1 MNNTD
6 VLILTA
12 SFGNGHN
19 SATKAI
25 REELEKE
32 DSNLNIIE
40 KDMFEVTTP
49 RLKDYLFETYRLL
62 TRKHPSWYNRLYR
75 LRSESSV
82 NIVDEL
88 MLQLYF
94 DRFVE
99 FMDVHQP
106 RVVVSVFPTCASFA
120 SKYKD
125 RFNPDLKLITCIT
138 DVIDNWEW
146 LHLNTDKYFV
156 PSEEVKQN
164 LIRKGVPYCRIVVT
178 GIPVRNAFKEVH
190 KADHHKQ
197 SKQLLIVASAME
209 KLELDS
215 KTLELINSL
224 DRLKTIII
232 TGNNRKLYKR
242 LNDYGSFENITVIGY
257 TTDMARIMAESDLIL
272 SKAGGATIFE
282 AISLELPLLIKAS
295 EVGQE
300 DNNVQFIKANGIG
313 DSIDVDEDV
322 VGKLSVILSNEEYTE
337 RLQENIRVL
346 KESLEPQRIAP
357 EINKLC

>member
-1 MNNTD
+1 M
-6 VLILTA
+6 
-12 SFGNGHN
+12 
-19 SATKAI
+19 
-25 REELEKE
+25 
-32 DSNLNIIE
+32 
-40 KDMFEVTTP
+40 
-49 RLKDYLFETYRLL
+49 RLKKCIR
-62 TRKHPSWYNRLYR
+62 
-75 LRSESSV
+75 
-82 NIVDEL
+82 
-88 MLQLYF
+88 Q
-94 DRFVE
+94 
-99 FMDVHQP
+99 
-106 RVVVSVFPTCASFA
+106 
-120 SKYKD
+120 
-125 RFNPDLKLITCIT
+125 ITI
-138 DVIDNWEW
+138 
-146 LHLNTDKYFV
+146 
-156 PSEEVKQN
+156 
-164 LIRKGVPYCRIVVT
+164 
-178 GIPVRNAFKEVH
+178 
-190 KADHHKQ
+190 KQ

-337 RLQENIRVL
+337 RLQENI
-346 KESLEPQRIAP
+346 KMF
-357 EINKLC
+357 